1 MFAGT
6 RVIPEYLS
14 DINADL
20 FIIAGKLCHRLG
32 TSGIGKTA
40 PVRLAIGRI
49 DIDDTGR
56 VDSLRGPVIASMGL
70 NIVNCTLIWKVRS
83 KHRLHHIS
91 ASFAAVIPNL
101 RMMEVDAVA
110 WKRDFYANPA
120 RIKDGTFVLYD
131 RPGWGTD
138 IVDSAVVARPPQR

>member
-1 MFAGT
+1 
-6 RVIPEYLS
+6 VI
-14 DINADL
+14 D
-20 FIIAGKLCHRLG
+20 G
-32 TSGIGKTA
+32 
-40 PVRLAIGRI
+40 
-49 DIDDTGR
+49 
-56 VDSLRGPVIASMGL
+56 VIASPADAHG
-70 NIVNCTLIWKVRS
+70 VNVAP
-83 KHRLHHIS
+83 HNYFGRLGDNIS